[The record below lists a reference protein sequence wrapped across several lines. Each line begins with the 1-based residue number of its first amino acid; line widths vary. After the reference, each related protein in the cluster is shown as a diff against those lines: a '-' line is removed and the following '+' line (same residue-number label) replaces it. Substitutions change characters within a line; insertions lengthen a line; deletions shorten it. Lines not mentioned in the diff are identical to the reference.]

1 MTTLRILLFVANAI
15 AFIHDAS
22 SYFIDG
28 FIALC
33 VVIYVAGEFTGRAYY
48 ATARFIRAWHT
59 DWVGTI
65 EWTAPTPPA
74 PPVAPFINP
83 LMDIA
88 AEMEQFTCK
97 QLRTMSGCRLKTR
110 KTALVEAIIAA

>member
-15 AFIHDAS
+15 VFIHDAS

-33 VVIYVAGEFTGRAYY
+33 VAIYVAGEFTGRAYFS
-48 ATARFIRAWHT
+48 TARFIRAWHA
-59 DWVGTI
+59 DWVGSI
-65 EWTAPTPPA
+65 DWTTPTPPA
-74 PPVAPFINP
+74 TPFINP

-88 AEMEQFTCK
+88 QEMEQFTCK
-97 QLRTMSGCRLKTR
+97 QLRELSGCKLKTR